1 MAKNFDM
8 KTNKN
13 NFVVRTDAIN
23 QFLRQINKYKVLSS
37 AEERELFKR
46 IKNGDESAREE
57 IIKHNQRF
65 VFAVAKTYANDERV
79 LDLVNEG
86 NIGLMQAI
94 DSYDY
99 TKENRFLS
107 YAVWYIRRSI
117 NAYIVNDE
125 MFIQKTNNTKT
136 IYQVGKLRTKFFS
149 MYGRYP
155 IEEELLELLK
165 EKGVKI
171 SDISDLY
178 ELKINSI
185 STTYD
190 DEDGN
195 AFENSPMFTSK
206 TYTTNEYE
214 TDIEKEYDS
223 AMSGMLMSVLD
234 ERERTIIEYAFGI
247 GYAKSYTN
255 NEIGEIMGMSAERI
269 RQLKNGALKKMKMVA
284 VERRI

>member
-1 MAKNFDM
+1 M

-155 IEEELLELLK
+155 IEEELIELLK

-214 TDIEKEYDS
+214 TNIEKEYDS

-269 RQLKNGALKKMKMVA
+269 RQLKNGALKKMRMVA